1 MDLIALGSC
10 FSTISKRFD
19 KTFSP
24 YVSFF
29 FYSRMKNKIV
39 FFIKRYGLAELVS
52 ATISYLLAYLAYIV
66 TSDKILISYL
76 GSIGA
81 FIGFYLIIF
90 IRDFN
95 TFPQSEKLSKTL
107 IYKRIIVNL
116 VIEFGLSELL
126 DVFIIRPL
134 CIYLAQLYLTN
145 FTITI
150 ITGNIAAN
158 VIFFLLSAI
167 MFNYKDSVTQFFSKK
182 ITGS

>member
-1 MDLIALGSC
+1 
-10 FSTISKRFD
+10 
-19 KTFSP
+19 
-24 YVSFF
+24 
-29 FYSRMKNKIV
+29 MKNKIL
-39 FFIKRYGLAELVS
+39 FFIKRYGIAELVS
-52 ATISYLLAYLAYIV
+52 ATISYLFAYIGYIV

-90 IRDFN
+90 LRDFN
-95 TFPQSEKLSKTL
+95 TFPQSENFTKKQ
-107 IYKRIIVNL
+107 IIKRIMVHL

-158 VIFFLLSAI
+158 IIFFLLSAI
-167 MFNYKDSVTQFFSKK
+167 MFNYKDSVTEFFSNKK
-182 ITGS
+182 TGS

>member
-1 MDLIALGSC
+1 
-10 FSTISKRFD
+10 
-19 KTFSP
+19 
-24 YVSFF
+24 
-29 FYSRMKNKIV
+29 MKNKIV
-39 FFIKRYGLAELVS
+39 FFFKRYGIAELVS
-52 ATISYLLAYLAYIV
+52 AVISYLFAYIAYLI

-90 IRDFN
+90 IRDFK
-95 TFPQSEKLSKTL
+95 TFPQPEKLSKTL
-107 IYKRIIVNL
+107 ICKRIMVNL

-126 DVFIIRPL
+126 DVFIVRPL

-158 VIFFLLSAI
+158 IIFFLLSAI
-167 MFNYKDSVTQFFSKK
+167 MFNYKDSVTEFFSNKK
-182 ITGS
+182 TGP